1 MSTKD
6 NVREI
11 WSECFDDTPQWIDMF
26 FSEVYRDDE
35 AVTLCRDKRMVS
47 ALMLQQYSMNFHG
60 CNIQAGYI
68 CGAATLTP
76 YRGDGCMT
84 ELMSQALRQSY
95 KRGDVVCTLI
105 PANDGLYRFY
115 ENLGFSPAFHIN
127 LERYSSAHTFT
138 PSGQYTATDPSS
150 ADGAYTLFQEMMMQR
165 PCCIQH
171 SREQWQHIL
180 KDISIDGGCAYILS
194 DADGN
199 GAAIVFAV
207 PVDNTSVRITDI
219 LARDSDA
226 RLGALSLIRKK
237 YGNLPIEVYGYFDAP
252 QGTDTPRGSM
262 RIINV
267 YMLLRSLA
275 ASCPELKANI
285 KVYDPILGQN
295 SHIYTID
302 RGFAVINDG
311 YMGALDYDVDIEV
324 LTSMVFGND
333 VTRKILDFPATRPFI
348 SLMLD

>member
-1 MSTKD
+1 
-6 NVREI
+6 
-11 WSECFDDTPQWIDMF
+11 
-26 FSEVYRDDE
+26 
-35 AVTLCRDKRMVS
+35 
-47 ALMLQQYSMNFHG
+47 MNFHG

-138 PSGQYTATDPSS
+138 HSGQYTATDSS
-150 ADGAYTLFQEMMMQR
+150 STDGAYTLFQEMMMQR

-199 GAAIVFAV
+199 GAAIVFAI
-207 PVDNTSVRITDI
+207 PVDNTSVRITDV
-219 LARDSDA
+219 LARDPTPDS
-226 RLGALSLIRKK
+226 
-237 YGNLPIEVYGYFDAP
+237 AP
-252 QGTDTPRGSM
+252 SR
-262 RIINV
+262 
-267 YMLLRSLA
+267 
-275 ASCPELKANI
+275 
-285 KVYDPILGQN
+285 
-295 SHIYTID
+295 
-302 RGFAVINDG
+302 
-311 YMGALDYDVDIEV
+311 
-324 LTSMVFGND
+324 
-333 VTRKILDFPATRPFI
+333 
-348 SLMLD
+348 